1 MAGELDLG
9 YNLHK
14 SSIGIGDEI
23 LDLRLRVE
31 VGTIGRAISLRT
43 HSTHLREAGIL
54 LDLNA
59 PSLILREVEVQLIDL
74 EHREDINRL
83 LHVIN
88 RLEVTT
94 RIHVLTTV
102 AELRVVLDANK
113 GDGPTLSINLRG
125 ALYLS
130 REELKERLHTP
141 ESPAWSGGL
150 DQDPTVRGHV
160 ERVTLLVRDH
170 LVSHDDE
177 ADLLGGVAA
186 CGLHGQVVSGGA
198 CYLVL

>member
-1 MAGELDLG
+1 MARELDLRN
-9 YNLHK
+9 NLHK
-14 SSIGIGDEI
+14 SSICIGDKI
-23 LDLRLRVE
+23 LDLLLCVKVRSV
-31 VGTIGRAISLRT
+31 GRAITLGT
-43 HSTHLREAGIL
+43 HSTHLSEARIL
-54 LDLNA
+54 LDLDA

-74 EHREDINRL
+74 EHGEDINRL

-94 RIHVLTTV
+94 RIHMLTTI
-102 AELRVVLDANK
+102 AKLRVVLDTDI
-113 GDGPTLSINLRG
+113 GDCPALSIDLRG

-141 ESPAWSGGL
+141 ESTTRSGGL
-150 DQDPTVRGHV
+150 DQDPTVRGYV

-177 ADLLGGVAA
+177 ADLLGGVATR
-186 CGLHGQVVSGGA
+186 GLHGQVVS
-198 CYLVL
+198 CRVRDLVL